1 MDNNKKCSP
10 LCVGAKWG
18 PAAGSVNRT
27 SSISA
32 GKCNGAPFWGTLGLS
47 GSQSIK
53 TGGGGTAFARN
64 SGCTKRK
71 LHLHGCLPTPCPQF
85 RAGRGICIEFVVAYH
100 HNTPPITHRWLES
113 SNIEGHSA
121 NTAGSERWPTSG
133 GSNPNADGPN
143 HLVVRT
149 WYESQAA
156 GELLWST
163 YCINLMRSQT
173 H

>member
-1 MDNNKKCSP
+1 MFSIVCRRKMRTCCWVSKQNVKHISGKMQWSS
-10 LCVGAKWG
+10 LLGHIGAVRQ
-18 PAAGSVNRT
+18 SVHQNR
-27 SSISA
+27 
-32 GKCNGAPFWGTLGLS
+32 WWR
-47 GSQSIK
+47 
-53 TGGGGTAFARN
+53 TAFARN

-156 GELLWST
+156 GKLLWST
-163 YCINLMRSQT
+163 YCIDLMRSQT
-173 H
+173 Y